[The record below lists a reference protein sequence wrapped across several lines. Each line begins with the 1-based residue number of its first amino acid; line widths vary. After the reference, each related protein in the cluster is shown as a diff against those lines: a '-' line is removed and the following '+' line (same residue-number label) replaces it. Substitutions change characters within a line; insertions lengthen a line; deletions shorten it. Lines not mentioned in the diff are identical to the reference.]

1 MEETETV
8 LSLYSADSAK
18 LSAQLQDILII
29 RGWAISIFTLLIG
42 SSIFL
47 NEKLYSSLNFVVI
60 LVFYLLEVTYD
71 AYRIVLVQRIN
82 VYESWLVEKVK
93 LPSDIKAILKT
104 NMVKT
109 EPYTMKVARIKAIL
123 HPVRLF
129 VYIVLT
135 AATLLYLIL
144 A

>member
-1 MEETETV
+1 MEEIETV

-29 RGWAISIFTLLIG
+29 RGWAISLFTLLIG

-71 AYRIVLVQRIN
+71 AYRIVLFQKTK
-82 VYESWLVEKVK
+82 VYESWLVKNAN
-93 LPSDIKAILKT
+93 LPSEIKAILNT
-104 NMVKT
+104 NMVET
-109 EPYTMKVARIKAIL
+109 EPYSMNVARIKAIL
-123 HPVRLF
+123 HPARLF
-129 VYIVLT
+129 VYIALT
-135 AATLLYLIL
+135 TVTLLYLIL

>member
-109 EPYTMKVARIKAIL
+109 EPYTMKFPGPPPL
-123 HPVRLF
+123 LPSLGG
-129 VYIVLT
+129 T
-135 AATLLYLIL
+135 A
-144 A
+144 